1 MNFLT
6 LENISKQYG
15 EKTLFNNIN
24 LQINQGQKVALVA
37 KNGSGKTTLLR
48 VIAGIE
54 PSDGATSRIIIKK
67 GASIGWLPQDPD
79 FSDEQ
84 TIIDAIFESDNPQI
98 QAIKAYE
105 RAMLIGNSEDMERS
119 MLLMDDEKAWDVEAR
134 IKEVLFKLN
143 ISDLTRKI
151 GMLSGGQV
159 KRVALAKL
167 IIEAPEFLILDEP
180 TNHLDLDMIEWLE
193 EYLQQAN
200 LTLFMVTHDRYFL
213 ERVCDTILELD
224 GGHIYKYN
232 GNYAEFLEKRSSRL
246 DNEAT
251 NLEQTQKLFKR
262 ELEWVRRMP
271 KARGTKA
278 KARVDKFE
286 EIKREAFKKV
296 DNDEVKIDFKGAR
309 LGSKIIEAEYISKSF
324 GEQKIVT
331 DFAYKFR
338 KNEKVGIVG
347 SNGAGKSTFLK
358 LLTQE
363 MKPDQGK
370 VIVGETVKIGH
381 YKQDGIQLEKDKR
394 IIDVVTDIA
403 EYIPLE
409 NGMKMTAAALLERFL
424 FSRKQQQVYVSQLSG
439 GERRRLYLL
448 TILMQNPNFLIL
460 DEPTN
465 DLDIITLNVLEDFL
479 MQFPGV
485 VVIVTHDRYFM
496 DKLVDHLFVFEGN
509 GKIRDF
515 NGVYTEYRLEQQEQ
529 LEKTRQESREENKS
543 KENKPKSKDHNH
555 SGSLTFDQRKEI
567 KRLEKKI
574 EQLEATKMQ
583 LSSEFD
589 KTDLTP
595 EKIQELSM
603 KIAKINEELEENEMA
618 WMILAEL
625 A

>member
-15 EKTLFNNIN
+15 EKTLFDNIN

-48 VIAGIE
+48 VIAGVE

-67 GASIGWLPQDPD
+67 GASVGWLPQDPN

-105 RAMLIGNSEDMERS
+105 KAMLIGKSDDMERS
-119 MLLMDDEKAWDVEAR
+119 MLLMDDEKAWDFEAR

-193 EYLQQAN
+193 EYLQQSN

-224 GGHIYKYN
+224 GGNIYKYN
-232 GNYAEFLEKRSSRL
+232 GNYSEFLEKRNSRL
-246 DNEAT
+246 ENEAT

-324 GEQKIVT
+324 GEQKIVS

-338 KNEKVGIVG
+338 RNEKVGIVG
-347 SNGAGKSTFLK
+347 PNGAGKSTFLK
-358 LLTQE
+358 LITQE

-370 VIVGETVKIGH
+370 VIIGETVKIGH

-439 GERRRLYLL
+439 GEKRRLYLL
-448 TILMQNPNFLIL
+448 TILMENPNFLIL

-515 NGVYTEYRLEQQEQ
+515 NGVYTEYRLEQQEK
-529 LEKTRQESREENKS
+529 LEQTRQESREENKS
-543 KENKPKSKDHNH
+543 KESKPKSKDN
-555 SGSLTFDQRKEI
+555 SNTLTFEQRKEL

-574 EQLEATKMQ
+574 EQLEATKIQ

-589 KTDLTP
+589 KAELTT

-618 WMILAEL
+618 WMVLAEL

>member
-15 EKTLFNNIN
+15 EKTLFDNIN

-67 GASIGWLPQDPD
+67 GASVGWLPQDPN

-105 RAMLIGNSEDMERS
+105 KAMLIGKSDDMERS
-119 MLLMDDEKAWDVEAR
+119 MLLMDDEKAWDFEAR

-193 EYLQQAN
+193 EYLQQSN

-224 GGHIYKYN
+224 GGNVHKYN
-232 GNYAEFLEKRSSRL
+232 GNYSEFLEKRSSRL

-324 GEQKIVT
+324 GEQKIVS

-338 KNEKVGIVG
+338 RNEKVGIVG
-347 SNGAGKSTFLK
+347 PNGAGKSTFLK
-358 LLTQE
+358 LITQE

-370 VIVGETVKIGH
+370 VIIGETVKIGH

-439 GERRRLYLL
+439 GEKRRLYLL
-448 TILMQNPNFLIL
+448 TILMENPNFLIL

-515 NGVYTEYRLEQQEQ
+515 NGVYTEYRLEQQEK
-529 LEKTRQESREENKS
+529 LEQTRQESREENKS
-543 KENKPKSKDHNH
+543 KENKPKSKDN
-555 SGSLTFDQRKEI
+555 SNTLTFEQRKEL

-574 EQLEATKMQ
+574 EQLESTKTQ

-589 KTDLTP
+589 KAELTT

-618 WMILAEL
+618 WMVLAEL

>member
-15 EKTLFNNIN
+15 EKTLFDNIN

-48 VIAGIE
+48 VIAGVE

-67 GASIGWLPQDPD
+67 GASVGWLPQDPN

-105 RAMLIGNSEDMERS
+105 KAMLIGKSDDMERS
-119 MLLMDDEKAWDVEAR
+119 MLLMDDEKAWDFEAR

-193 EYLQQAN
+193 EYLQQSN

-224 GGHIYKYN
+224 GGNIYKYN
-232 GNYAEFLEKRSSRL
+232 GNYSEFLEKRNSRL
-246 DNEAT
+246 ENEAT

-324 GEQKIVT
+324 GEQKIVS

-338 KNEKVGIVG
+338 RNEKVGIVG
-347 SNGAGKSTFLK
+347 PNGAGKSTFLK
-358 LLTQE
+358 LITQE

-370 VIVGETVKIGH
+370 VIIGETVKIGH

-439 GERRRLYLL
+439 GEKRRLYLL
-448 TILMQNPNFLIL
+448 TILMENPNFLIL

-515 NGVYTEYRLEQQEQ
+515 NGVYTEYRLEQQEK
-529 LEKTRQESREENKS
+529 LEQTRQESREENKS
-543 KENKPKSKDHNH
+543 KESKPKSKDN
-555 SGSLTFDQRKEI
+555 SNTLTFEQRKEL

-574 EQLEATKMQ
+574 EQLEATKIQ

-589 KTDLTP
+589 KIDLTP

>member
-15 EKTLFNNIN
+15 EKTLFDNIN

-67 GASIGWLPQDPD
+67 GASVGWLPQDPD

-105 RAMLIGNSEDMERS
+105 KAMLIGNSDDMERS
-119 MLLMDDEKAWDVEAR
+119 MLLMDDEKAWDFEAR

-224 GGHIYKYN
+224 GGNIHKYN
-232 GNYAEFLEKRSSRL
+232 GNYSEFLEKRNSRL
-246 DNEAT
+246 DNEAI

-324 GEQKIVT
+324 GEQKIVA

-347 SNGAGKSTFLK
+347 PNGAGKSTFLK

-363 MKPDQGK
+363 IKPDQGK
-370 VIVGETVKIGH
+370 VIIGETVKIGH

-448 TILMQNPNFLIL
+448 TILMENPNFLIL

-515 NGVYTEYRLEQQEQ
+515 NGVYTEYRLEQQEK
-529 LEKTRQESREENKS
+529 LEQTRQESREENKS
-543 KENKPKSKDHNH
+543 KENKPKSKDHG
-555 SGSLTFDQRKEI
+555 GSLTFDQRKEL

-574 EQLEATKMQ
+574 EQLEASKIQ

-603 KIAKINEELEENEMA
+603 KISKINEELEENEMA